1 MDDATPLPHAV
12 DSADGGSAD
21 EVVGNGAGA
30 DRVEAEPAR
39 RPRSSRD
46 TSGPAIVATIAL
58 VAFSVFIGVY
68 GPRLGNRQQ
77 LPAGTTLAEL
87 AQAVAARHAARV
99 VQAIHVGPGSN
110 ATRDEIDALLGEA
123 LRAPAGLPEDAALP
137 VRWFGAERV
146 RLPGASG
153 VQAFGRVRLD
163 ARTADTVSLFALR
176 DEDRFF
182 VFDGHGRPQRLPEG
196 EVFSLAVPSDAAN
209 GVIHLYRDGDAVFAI
224 ESATAEV
231 ADLVLVALQEARA
244 RGEGSRPRGADE
256 PRETV
261 ESDLPRGDPPGS
273 GQETP
278 AGG

>member
-1 MDDATPLPHAV
+1 MDDGTPLPHDS
-12 DSADGGSAD
+12 DSADLAA
-21 EVVGNGAGA
+21 AGPDA
-30 DRVEAEPAR
+30 AAPAR
-39 RPRSSRD
+39 GSRRARE

-87 AQAVAARHAARV
+87 AQAVASRHAARV
-99 VQAIHVGPGSN
+99 VQAIHVGPGST
-110 ATRDEIDALLGEA
+110 ASRDEIDAALGEA
-123 LRAPAGLPEDAALP
+123 LGEEGGERRVASAGLPSDESLP

-153 VQAFGRVRLD
+153 VQAFGRMRLD
-163 ARTADTVSLFALR
+163 ERTADTVSLFALR

-196 EVFSLAVPSDAAN
+196 EVYSLAVPNDAAD

-224 ESATAEV
+224 ESASAEV
-231 ADLVLVALQEARA
+231 ADRLLAALQSSRA
-244 RGEGSRPRGADE
+244 AAGAEKTADRPESAAD
-256 PRETV
+256 
-261 ESDLPRGDPPGS
+261 D
-273 GQETP
+273 
-278 AGG
+278 

>member
-1 MDDATPLPHAV
+1 MDDGTPRPQ
-12 DSADGGSAD
+12 DDGSAD
-21 EVVGNGAGA
+21 
-30 DRVEAEPAR
+30 PAIAPSR
-39 RPRSSRD
+39 RDPRRARD

-110 ATRDEIDALLGEA
+110 ATRDEIDALLADA
-123 LRAPAGLPEDAALP
+123 LRAPARIPEDAALP

-153 VQAFGRVRLD
+153 AQAFGRVRLD
-163 ARTADTVSLFALR
+163 ERTADTVSLFALR

-209 GVIHLYRDGDAVFAI
+209 GVIHLYRDGEAVFAI
-224 ESATAEV
+224 ESATADV

-244 RGEGSRPRGADE
+244 RDAEPVARDAKGPGEANGPGEDA
-256 PRETV
+256 
-261 ESDLPRGDPPGS
+261 ESDLPAGESSGSDRESPSGD
-273 GQETP
+273 
-278 AGG
+278 